1 VKKFEVVLPSRFN
14 ATTALGVIDALLDE
28 QRRPKANEV
37 VFDFGELEWI
47 TPTGVTCFSNL
58 IEWLMSQ
65 GVECQFQD
73 FLPITEVCRYLDDSG
88 FFEIYLGARIIS
100 RSQVRNTTVP
110 LKRVRHSESHAFLDL
125 ELLPW
130 MMGRLNMNRAS
141 LADIQTSIQ
150 EIFNNI
156 LDHSTQQIG
165 CVYGQH
171 FPHKNIISFAV
182 ADFGIGI
189 PAAMARIGS
198 YADDGAAILEA
209 SKEGVTS
216 QGSARNM
223 GAGLDILIRNVVG
236 RNRGNL
242 TIRSSHGRLLC
253 RPNYQGVIKTSDAFS
268 GFYPG
273 TLIDI
278 ELRTDTI
285 ERVED
290 TREDLEW

>member
-1 VKKFEVVLPSRFN
+1 MTELVVLLPYRFN
-14 ATTALGVIDALLDE
+14 ATTALSVIEALVDE
-28 QRRPKANEV
+28 RQHPFAGRV
-37 VFDFGELEWI
+37 VFDFREIRWI

-58 IEWLMSQ
+58 IEWLAFND
-65 GVECQFQD
+65 VECHFQN
-73 FLPITEVCRYLDDSG
+73 FLPTTEVCRYLDDSG
-88 FFEIYLGARIIS
+88 FFETYLGERIRSGS
-100 RSQVRNTTVP
+100 RIRDTTIP
-110 LKRVRHSESHAFLDL
+110 LKRVRHSESHAFLEFD
-125 ELLPW
+125 LLPW
-130 MMGRLNMNRAS
+130 MMGRLNMNKAS

-171 FPHKNIISFAV
+171 FPNKDTISFAI

-189 PAAMARIGS
+189 PAAMGQVKAF
-198 YADDGAAILEA
+198 ADDGAAILEA

-216 QGSARNM
+216 KGTVRNM
-223 GAGLDILIRNVVG
+223 GAGLDILIRNVVN

-242 TIRSSHGRLLC
+242 TIRSGNGRLRC
-253 RPNYQGVIKTSDAFS
+253 RPGAQGNVKVPDVAS

-285 ERVED
+285 EHVED
-290 TREDLEW
+290 KREDLEW